1 MFTSRVEYRL
11 IVREDNADKRLVHYG
26 HKFGLLSDQDKAQ
39 VIEKYMVIEDEIEH
53 LRATKVPPGTSL
65 DEVLANASSA
75 PLKQSI
81 SLYDLLKRPEIN
93 YDMISGFDGILKYL
107 GPQAVPVVEYEIK
120 YEGFIHRQ
128 QKEVEKFRHI
138 EYIRIPEG
146 FDFKGIPGLS
156 KEIIEKLNRFN
167 PVTLGQA
174 NRISGV
180 TPSAITLLM
189 IYLKKWKAE
198 HLPSNE

>member
-11 IVREDNADKRLVHYG
+11 IVREDNADKRLAEYG
-26 HKFGLLSDQDKAQ
+26 FKLGLLSGQDYSK
-39 VIEKYMVIEDEIEH
+39 VIEKYAAISDEIEH
-53 LRATKVPPGTSL
+53 LRTTKIPPGTPL
-65 DEVLANASSA
+65 DDILENAVSA

-93 YDMISGFDGILKYL
+93 YDMISGFDGTLKNL
-107 GPQAVPVVEYEIK
+107 GPQVIAQVEYEIK

-156 KEIIEKLNRFN
+156 KEIVEKLNRFN
-167 PVTLGQA
+167 PITLGQA

-189 IYLKKWKAE
+189 VYLKKWKAE
-198 HLPSNE
+198 HKET

>member
-11 IVREDNADKRLVHYG
+11 IVREDNADNRLSPYG
-26 HKFGLLSDQDKAQ
+26 HQLGLLSDQDYGK
-39 VIEKYMVIEDEIEH
+39 VVEKYEAIKNEIEH
-53 LRATKVPPGTSL
+53 LRTTKIPPGTPL
-65 DEVLANASSA
+65 DEILEDAQSA

-93 YDMISGFDGILKYL
+93 YNMISDFDGTLNSL
-107 GPQAVPVVEYEIK
+107 GPQVIAQIEYEIK

-146 FDFKGIPGLS
+146 FDFNGIPGLS
-156 KEIIEKLNRFN
+156 KEITEKLNRFN
-167 PVTLGQA
+167 PITLGQA

-180 TPSAITLLM
+180 TPSAIALLM

-198 HLPSNE
+198 HK